1 MAFDT
6 KNKKYLRKK
15 MVPYRKFWFVDFQ
28 VGRQVSKVLKHF
40 PLTKNRYHVMMGV
53 TFAADTHFKE
63 QVPLDV

>member
-1 MAFDT
+1 
-6 KNKKYLRKK
+6 